1 MSEYPSTKEEDE
13 EILKR
18 EDLTF
23 NLRNCVLFRHGEKE
37 ILTFLIDM
45 ADLMEKILDLKFKD
59 AKKVVSSLSDYY
71 NEAKDYLNEVLKLIA

>member
-1 MSEYPSTKEEDE
+1 M
-13 EILKR
+13 
-18 EDLTF
+18 
-23 NLRNCVLFRHGEKE
+23 FRHGEKE

>member
-1 MSEYPSTKEEDE
+1 M
-13 EILKR
+13 
-18 EDLTF
+18 
-23 NLRNCVLFRHGEKE
+23 FRYGEKE

-45 ADLMEKILDLKFKD
+45 ADLMEKILDMKFKD

>member
-1 MSEYPSTKEEDE
+1 M
-13 EILKR
+13 
-18 EDLTF
+18 
-23 NLRNCVLFRHGEKE
+23 FRHGEKE

-45 ADLMEKILDLKFKD
+45 ADLMEKILDMKFKD